1 MFTTLI
7 FFLPCLVTLLWLFI
21 FALKKKTYRQRF
33 FSWMLVVETFYFAT
47 YAVYVY
53 PHADYDLMVKM
64 DAVCIPLIL
73 VMLSMMM
80 IYLRMHKEGNK
91 YNPLY
96 LFLFA
101 PAALFAGIVW
111 LLYYVLGFDY
121 TARLAEAFDNGT
133 LSAEFDNQ
141 LTRIY
146 GFFVIDAISIVITI
160 YFLQIVWQCCSLLKA
175 GGYRF
180 GNVTRF
186 FFSGLQSSPSRVIA
200 VLYIALCL
208 LIMPLNSMG
217 RTWMMYHAVLSG
229 IVAVLLAIVKHFI
242 CHVEFYSHSKL
253 VTFNTL
259 THVMPEEEIV
269 LQEEEVEEEIIAEKA
284 AKAAESS
291 TSEVG
296 DLPNNAGT
304 IKSDLLLEKFQRL
317 LEVDKIY
324 RDDSIN
330 MSTIAEQLEVG
341 RTTLSNMVNM
351 HYGMPFRDLLNH
363 YRIEAAKQ
371 YLLENPAATQEEVAL
386 ECGFKDASSLN
397 RKFKELEGETP
408 LMWLTQHNTS
418 AS

>member
-7 FFLPCLVTLLWLFI
+7 FFLPCLVTILWLFI

-33 FSWMLVVETFYFAT
+33 FSWMLVVEIFYYAT
-47 YAVYVY
+47 YAVYIF
-53 PHADYDLMVKM
+53 PDADYDLMVKM

-73 VMLSMMM
+73 VLMAMMVMYLS
-80 IYLRMHKEGNK
+80 MHKEGNK
-91 YNPLY
+91 YNPLQ

-111 LLYYVLGFDY
+111 LLYFLLGFDY
-121 TARLAEAFDNGT
+121 TARFAVAYDSGNIP
-133 LSAEFDNQ
+133 AEFDNQ
-141 LTRIY
+141 LTHIY
-146 GFFVIDAISIVITI
+146 GFFVTDAIQIVATI
-160 YFLQIVWQCCSLLKA
+160 YFIMIVWQCCSLLKA

-186 FFSGLQSSPSRVIA
+186 FFTGLQSSPSRVIA
-200 VLYIALCL
+200 VLYIALCFL
-208 LIMPLNSMG
+208 VMPLNSMG
-217 RTWMMYHAVLSG
+217 RTWMMHHALLGG
-229 IVAVLLAIVKHFI
+229 ILTVLLAIVKHFI

-397 RKFKELEGETP
+397 RKFKEVEGETP